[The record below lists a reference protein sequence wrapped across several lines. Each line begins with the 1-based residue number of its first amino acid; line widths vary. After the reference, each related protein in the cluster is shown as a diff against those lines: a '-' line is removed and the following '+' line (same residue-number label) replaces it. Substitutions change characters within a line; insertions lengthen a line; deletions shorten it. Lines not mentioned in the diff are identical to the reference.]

1 MEQLEAF
8 LEAVLPRIHPAPERA
23 RAEAILLRWGTAWQG
38 PARSLEATRSI
49 HGIFLHFNQRLGG
62 VWSQAFGFRLTSRHG
77 LALRGPD
84 PDRARKAHKLRAH
97 KLERAPLDA
106 LFEAW
111 SLHPEAHPAGNAV
124 EFLFDETPDDT
135 WEACLRE
142 ALACLKG

>member
-77 LALRGPD
+77 LTLRGPD
-84 PDRARKAHKLRAH
+84 PDRARKAHKFRAH

-124 EFLFDETPDDT
+124 EFLFEETPDDT
-135 WEACLRE
+135 WEACLQE